1 MKKIQPGRNMG
12 YLKCESFMRLLSE
25 YLIETRMGMG
35 LLILAV
41 LILLVLSIICVAGLK
56 RVNKELAKQNF
67 ILEEQLKTNDNGFAG
82 ISEALEDI
90 KHESRRSSD
99 IFAAAEMLML
109 MSNGSQAAALKG
121 YKDIAGK
128 SAGVSTGEMSEVSS
142 DIASSTAMED
152 SEAQNENDTSYGT
165 GRGSCSRKKLSES
178 EIESIIK
185 D

>member
-12 YLKCESFMRLLSE
+12 YLKCESFMRLLNE

-41 LILLVLSIICVAGLK
+41 LILLVLSIICIAGLK
-56 RVNKELAKQNF
+56 RANKELVKQNS
-67 ILEEQLKTNDNGFAG
+67 ILEEQLKTNDNGFTG
-82 ISEALEDI
+82 ISEVLEDI

-109 MSNGSQAAALKG
+109 MSDGSQAAALKG
-121 YKDIAGK
+121 YKDITGE
-128 SAGVSTGEMSEVSS
+128 SAGGSVGETSEISS
-142 DIASSTAMED
+142 DFMSSTAMED
-152 SEAQNENDTSYGT
+152 SEAQNENSASYGM
-165 GRGSCSRKKLSES
+165 GMEGGSRKGLSES
-178 EIESIIK
+178 EIELIIK

>member
-56 RVNKELAKQNF
+56 RVNKELAKQNS
-67 ILEEQLKTNDNGFAG
+67 ILEKQLKTNDNGFAG

-128 SAGVSTGEMSEVSS
+128 STGEMSEVSS